1 MGLGKVTGSDT
12 AFSDGFICSVHAVL
26 GSRGVTSCPYE
37 EISILCLQFL
47 YVLCVIV
54 ILVLEK
60 KKWGKHIVPVGKSC
74 QCFHLL
80 LLK

>member
-26 GSRGVTSCPYE
+26 GCRGVTSCPYE

-60 KKWGKHIVPVGKSC
+60 ESGGNTLSPSVKAASV
-74 QCFHLL
+74 FTYFF
-80 LLK
+80 